1 MTCICEPFLVRIVRG
16 QGPRIFAMS
25 TRETLRIQPQANRLQ
40 APLPQRKLTTEA
52 LLAGAREV
60 ILEHRGEQ
68 YRLRVTSNG
77 KLLLTK

>member
-1 MTCICEPFLVRIVRG
+1 
-16 QGPRIFAMS
+16 MS
-25 TRETLRIQPQANRLQ
+25 TRETLRIQPQANRLRS
-40 APLPQRKLTTEA
+40 PLPQRKLTTEA